1 MGNTKNQY
9 RGGEDYLKG
18 SVGQF
23 EGLREGGLGKKEKVV
38 FLGGWVDTPA
48 QYTNTHSD
56 YVILI

>member
-1 MGNTKNQY
+1 MDNTKSQY
-9 RGGEDYLKG
+9 RGGGDYLKG

-23 EGLREGGLGKKEKVV
+23 EGLREGGLGKKERVV
-38 FLGGWVDTPA
+38 FLRVGLIPQP